1 MPLEYVFDY
10 PSPYAYLASTQLP
23 RLGVEIAYTPVA
35 VLDVMKAVNNQPSLA
50 CPAKLRYAVLDAQR
64 WAKLYSVPL
73 RLNRPYLDAFGS
85 PDFDHRALARGALVA
100 QESGV
105 FAAYHDAVFSA
116 LWAEPEDLVSEDGRR
131 AVLRA
136 RGIDDPDFWR
146 RAADGEIRRRLE
158 ANNRRAVERGVFGIP
173 TFFAG
178 AEIFFG
184 NDRLALAA
192 SRLAVTELE
201 ATG

>member
-23 RLGVEIAYTPVA
+23 QLGVEIAYTPVA

-64 WAKLYSVPL
+64 WAKLYGVPL
-73 RLNRPYLDAFGS
+73 QLNRPYLDAIGS

-116 LWAEPEDLVSEDGRR
+116 LWAEPEDLVSEHGRR

-146 RAADGEIRRRLE
+146 RAAESEIRRRLE

-192 SRLAVTELE
+192 SRLATVALE

>member
-23 RLGVEIAYTPVA
+23 RLGVEIAYTPIA
-35 VLDVMKAVNNQPSLA
+35 VLDVMKAVNNQPSPA

-64 WAKLYSVPL
+64 WAKLYGVPL
-73 RLNRPYLDAFGS
+73 QLNRPYLDAIGS

-105 FAAYHDAVFSA
+105 FAAYHDAIFSA
-116 LWAEPEDLVSEDGRR
+116 LWAAPEDLVSEHGRR

-146 RAADGEIRRRLE
+146 RAAEREIRRRLE
-158 ANNRRAVERGVFGIP
+158 ANNRGAVERGVFGIP

-192 SRLAVTELE
+192 SRLATVAFE

>member
-64 WAKLYSVPL
+64 WAKLYGVPL
-73 RLNRPYLDAFGS
+73 RLNRPYLDAIGS

-116 LWAEPEDLVSEDGRR
+116 LWAEPEDLMSENGRR

-136 RGIDDPDFWR
+136 RGIGDPDFWR

-173 TFFAG
+173 TFFVG
-178 AEIFFG
+178 DEIFFG
-184 NDRLALAA
+184 NDRLALATA
-192 SRLAVTELE
+192 RLAAALLE
-201 ATG
+201 AAG

>member
-23 RLGVEIAYTPVA
+23 QLGVEIAYTPVA

-64 WAKLYSVPL
+64 WAKLYGVPL
-73 RLNRPYLDAFGS
+73 QLNRPYLDAIGS

-100 QESGV
+100 QDSGV

-116 LWAEPEDLVSEDGRR
+116 LWAEPEDLVSEGGRR

-136 RGIDDPDFWR
+136 HGIDDPDFWR
-146 RAADGEIRRRLE
+146 KAADGEIRRRLE
-158 ANNRRAVERGVFGIP
+158 ANNRRAVERGVFGVP
-173 TFFAG
+173 TFFSG
-178 AEIFFG
+178 DEIFFG

-192 SRLAVTELE
+192 ARLATTLLE
-201 ATG
+201 AVG